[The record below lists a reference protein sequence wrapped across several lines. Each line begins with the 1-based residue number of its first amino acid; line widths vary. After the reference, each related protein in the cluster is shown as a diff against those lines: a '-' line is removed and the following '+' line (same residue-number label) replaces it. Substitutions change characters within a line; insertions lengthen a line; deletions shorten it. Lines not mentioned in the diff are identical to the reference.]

1 MVENR
6 VCFTV
11 RGEFGAQMSFEAKNT
26 SRMKICASVSTR
38 IRWLS

>member
-11 RGEFGAQMSFEAKNT
+11 RGEFGAQMSFESKT
-26 SRMKICASVSTR
+26 QSRMKLCASVSIKTR
-38 IRWLS
+38 